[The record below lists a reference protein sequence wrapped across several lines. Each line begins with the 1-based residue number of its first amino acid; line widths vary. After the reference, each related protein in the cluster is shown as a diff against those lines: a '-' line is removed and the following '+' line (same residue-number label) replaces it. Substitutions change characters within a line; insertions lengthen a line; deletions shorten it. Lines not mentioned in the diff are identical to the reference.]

1 MIYIHTYSIEC
12 SFKMSLDI
20 KGAAIHIFLCFQRE
34 LYKYFVLFVSIERLK
49 CLWLSNVYK
58 GSKSFFLSLCVKW
71 FQAKIVWLCPLLYNK
86 SLYIYRRADVLMRN
100 KQLEILEDLLRQ
112 INIEKQKERHVKFTY
127 RRCLLESAFIG
138 KKAKHF
144 IEKKFRIIQNC
155 LNWFYHVQQSR
166 GLTFTILLKL

>member
-12 SFKMSLDI
+12 SFKMSLYI

-34 LYKYFVLFVSIERLK
+34 LYKYFVLFVSIQRLK

-58 GSKSFFLSLCVKW
+58 GSKSFFIVMCLMISSKNSLIGLW
-71 FQAKIVWLCPLLYNK
+71 PLLYNK
-86 SLYIYRRADVLMRN
+86 SLDIYRRADVLMRN

-138 KKAKHF
+138 KQAKHF
-144 IEKKFRIIQNC
+144 IEKNSEIHK
-155 LNWFYHVQQSR
+155 
-166 GLTFTILLKL
+166 TA

>member
-1 MIYIHTYSIEC
+1 MFMT
-12 SFKMSLDI
+12 
-20 KGAAIHIFLCFQRE
+20 
-34 LYKYFVLFVSIERLK
+34 V
-49 CLWLSNVYK
+49 NVYK

-86 SLYIYRRADVLMRN
+86 YLDIYRRADVLMRN

-138 KKAKHF
+138 KQAKHF
-144 IEKKFRIIQNC
+144 IEKNSEIYKTAWIDFTMFNNQGGWRSQ
-155 LNWFYHVQQSR
+155 FYLS
-166 GLTFTILLKL
+166 